1 MYNIDNEESMRQM
14 IGKTNPMAS
23 KKIYRHLNERM
34 QNFIHKSLSAFRL
47 LNEKDSGAKKIFQ
60 HIITLKQGTVRV
72 NWLEAGI
79 ATL

>member
-1 MYNIDNEESMRQM
+1 M
-14 IGKTNPMAS
+14 T
-23 KKIYRHLNERM
+23 L
-34 QNFIHKSLSAFRL
+34 QNFIHKTLSAFRL

>member
-1 MYNIDNEESMRQM
+1 M
-14 IGKTNPMAS
+14 T
-23 KKIYRHLNERM
+23 L
-34 QNFIHKSLSAFRL
+34 QNFIHKTLSAFRL
-47 LNEKDSGAKKIFQ
+47 FNEKYSGAKKKKISW